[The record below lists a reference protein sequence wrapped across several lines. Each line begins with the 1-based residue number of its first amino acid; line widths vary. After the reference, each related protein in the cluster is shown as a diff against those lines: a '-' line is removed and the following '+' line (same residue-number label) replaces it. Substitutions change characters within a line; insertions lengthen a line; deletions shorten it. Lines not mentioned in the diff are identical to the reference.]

1 MPIFGK
7 EISTLSFDRSMIKVP
22 QNDQLLLS
30 YNKKREPLGIQPRDS
45 FLNSKNA
52 KVVVW
57 AFVFTQDRKI
67 LLHRRRDNAKD
78 NRGMW
83 DKSVGGHVERSD
95 LESSKAIAREVA
107 EELYTDECLGN
118 KSDNISIVSEIIKSM
133 KFLGEWG
140 QNETSLF
147 ADNIFFKYYRV
158 NYEFSKKLI
167 KSYRILPNGQN
178 VNIHFFADAFVFLA
192 PKTFETN
199 KLFNS
204 DYILVELDELIKAM
218 ETGFFPNTDI
228 ECNPTPDLKY
238 IVDSPI
244 WGNLI
249 DFSEHII
256 M

>member
-1 MPIFGK
+1 M
-7 EISTLSFDRSMIKVP
+7 SFDLPNEKVS
-22 QNDQLLLS
+22 QKDQLLLS
-30 YNKKREPLGIQPRDS
+30 YNQKREPLGIQPRDS

-57 AFVFTQDRKI
+57 AFVFTQDRKV
-67 LLHRRRDNAKD
+67 LLHRRKDNAKD

-118 KSDNISIVSEIIKSM
+118 KYDNISIVTEIVKSM
-133 KFLGEWG
+133 KFLGEWDK
-140 QNETSLF
+140 NETNLN
-147 ADNIFFKYYRV
+147 ADKDSFKYYRV
-158 NYEFSKKLI
+158 NYDFSKKLI
-167 KSYRILPNGQN
+167 NSYRILPNGQN
-178 VNIHFFADAFVFLA
+178 VKINFFADAFVFLA
-192 PKTFETN
+192 PKSFETD

-204 DYILVELDELIKAM
+204 DYILIDLNGLMRAI
-218 ETGFFPNTDI
+218 ETGVFPNTDI

-238 IVDSPI
+238 IIGSPI
-244 WGNLI
+244 WENLI
-249 DFSEHII
+249 DFSNHIV

>member
-1 MPIFGK
+1 M
-7 EISTLSFDRSMIKVP
+7 SFDFPNEKTSQK
-22 QNDQLLLS
+22 DQLLLS

-57 AFVFTQDRKI
+57 AFVFTQDRKV
-67 LLHRRRDNAKD
+67 LLHRRKDNAKD

-107 EELYTDECLGN
+107 EEFYTDECLGN
-118 KSDNISIVSEIIKSM
+118 KSDNISIVAEIVKSM
-133 KFLGEWG
+133 KFLGEWDK
-140 QNETSLF
+140 NETNLY
-147 ADNIFFKYYRV
+147 ADRAFFKYYRV
-158 NYEFSKKLI
+158 NYEFSKRLI
-167 KSYRILPNGQN
+167 NSYRILPNGQN

-192 PKTFETN
+192 PKSFEID

-204 DYILVELDELIKAM
+204 DYILIELNGLMRAI

-228 ECNPTPDLKY
+228 VCNPTPDLKY
-238 IVDSPI
+238 IIGSPI
-244 WGNLI
+244 WENLI
-249 DFSEHII
+249 NFSEHII

>member
-1 MPIFGK
+1 MPFEDSNRK
-7 EISTLSFDRSMIKVP
+7 NQK
-22 QNDQLLLS
+22 DQLLLS

-57 AFVFTQDRKI
+57 AFVFTQEKKL
-67 LLHRRRDNAKD
+67 LLHRRKDNAKD

-107 EELYTDECLGN
+107 EELYTDECFGN
-118 KSDNISIVSEIIKSM
+118 RANNISIVAEIIKSM
-133 KFLGEWG
+133 KFLGEWDKNG
-140 QNETSLF
+140 MNIH
-147 ADNIFFKYYRV
+147 ADEATFKYYRV
-158 NYEFSKKLI
+158 NYEFSKVLI
-167 KSYRILPNGQN
+167 NSYRILPSGEK
-178 VNIHFFADAFVFLA
+178 VNISFFADAFVFLA
-192 PKTFETN
+192 PKSFTTN

-204 DYILVELDELIKAM
+204 DYILVELDELKKAI
-218 ETGFFPNTDI
+218 ESGFFHNTAI
-228 ECNPTPDLKY
+228 KCNPTPDLKY
-238 IVDSPI
+238 IIDSPI